1 MIDTNCS
8 PASERL
14 TGRENAYAHRIAVH
28 GMQIGGKIYRDNR
41 PVKITRISF
50 NEIKVG
56 CTIITIAALKE
67 LLRLAEYDEKI
78 IQDGD
83 E

>member
-1 MIDTNCS
+1 
-8 PASERL
+8 
-14 TGRENAYAHRIAVH
+14 
-28 GMQIGGKIYRDNR
+28 MQIGGKIYRDNR